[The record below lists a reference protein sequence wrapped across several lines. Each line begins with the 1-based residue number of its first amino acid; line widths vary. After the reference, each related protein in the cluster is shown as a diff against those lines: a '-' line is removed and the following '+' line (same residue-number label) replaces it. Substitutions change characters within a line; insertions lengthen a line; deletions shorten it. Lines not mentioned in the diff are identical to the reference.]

1 MVAAGAA
8 VLLEACGG
16 SSSQPKIQVHKV
28 PPKLPAADI
37 ALLRPAL
44 DLEYRGVAAYTASFP
59 LLHSFDAR
67 MAKRFLQQE
76 LDHAAQVW
84 GLMKRA
90 GAKPPV
96 QPSGYDYGQPRDA
109 TEALTLLDSIENQQV
124 GYYLDAIPKLSPGPV
139 RALVGSI
146 LANDAQHVSVLHV
159 LLGQDPVP
167 SPFVKGQK

>member
-16 SSSQPKIQVHKV
+16 SSSQPKIQVHTV

-67 MAKRFLQQE
+67 MAKHFLQQE